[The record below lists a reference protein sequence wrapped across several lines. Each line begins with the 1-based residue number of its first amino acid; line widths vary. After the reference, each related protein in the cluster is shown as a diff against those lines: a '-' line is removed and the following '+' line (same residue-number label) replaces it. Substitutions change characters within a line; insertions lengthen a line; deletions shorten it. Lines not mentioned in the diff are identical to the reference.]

1 MRRPD
6 PYSKRE
12 NHADGNS
19 NWMDGVV
26 RHRRAACNERGGI
39 RPRTHRARLNMLP
52 DLKIRPYS
60 DAVSGALLAIS
71 ALLAGDFVPTS
82 AAAQTGEPVKIGY
95 SMALTGGLAPNG
107 KSALLAQKIWEEDV
121 NARGG
126 MLGRPVKLVYYD
138 DQTNP
143 ATVPGIY
150 TKLLDIDKVDLIIG
164 GYGTNLLAPAPPIA
178 MQRKKIFIG
187 LLGTAV
193 NSAFNYMNYFS
204 MIPSGPDPKPSY
216 TKGFLDLAVRQNP
229 KPQTVAI
236 IAADAE
242 FGLYASEG
250 ARENVKAA
258 GLTVVYDRRY
268 PSTTTDLV
276 PVVRAIAETNPDL
289 VIVCSYPP
297 DSVGMVRAVNEVG
310 FKPKM
315 IGGAMVGLQTTA
327 IKARLGPLLNGWTN
341 YDIWLPV
348 PKMQIAGVDELIK
361 KYQSRATVE
370 GVDALGYY
378 MAPWS
383 YAQLQVLQQA
393 VGATES
399 LDDTRLGDYIRA
411 STFKTVLGDV
421 KFGSNGELAQS
432 RVLQVQFRNVKTNDL
447 AQFKDV
453 SIQVAVAPT
462 EYESG
467 KLIYPYEKALAP
479 NP

>member
-1 MRRPD
+1 
-6 PYSKRE
+6 
-12 NHADGNS
+12 
-19 NWMDGVV
+19 
-26 RHRRAACNERGGI
+26 
-39 RPRTHRARLNMLP
+39 MLL

-60 DAVSGALLAIS
+60 DAVSGALFAIS
-71 ALLAGDFVPTS
+71 AILAGAFVPSS
-82 AAAQTGEPVKIGY
+82 AAAQTGVPIKIGY

-107 KSALLAQKIWEEDV
+107 KSALLAQGIWEEDV

-126 MLGRPVKLVYYD
+126 LLGRPVKLVYYD

-150 TKLLDIDKVDLIIG
+150 TKLLEIDKVDLIIG
-164 GYGTNLLAPAPPIA
+164 GYGTNLLESAMPIA
-178 MQRKKIFIG
+178 MQRRKVFIG
-187 LLGTAV
+187 LFGTAV
-193 NSAFNYMNYFS
+193 NSTFNYVNYFS
-204 MIPSGPDPKPSY
+204 MIPLGPDPKPSY

-229 KPQTVAI
+229 KPKTVAI
-236 IAADAE
+236 VAADAGH
-242 FGLYASEG
+242 GLYAAEG
-250 ARENVKAA
+250 ARENAKAA

-297 DSVGMVRAVNEVG
+297 DSVGMVRAVNETG

-315 IGGAMVGLQTTA
+315 IGGAMVGLQSTA

-341 YDIWLPV
+341 FDFWLPV
-348 PKMQIAGVDELIK
+348 PKLQIAGVDELMK
-361 KYQSRATVE
+361 KYQSRAAVE

-393 VGATES
+393 VVATES
-399 LDDTRLGDYIRA
+399 LDDAKLGDYIRA
-411 STFKTVLGDV
+411 NTLKTVIGDV
-421 KFGSNGELAQS
+421 RFGANGELAQS
-432 RVLQVQFRNVKTNDL
+432 RVRQVQFWNVKTNDL
-447 AQFKDV
+447 AQFKDI
-453 SIQVAVAPT
+453 SIQVVVAPT

-467 KLIYPYEKALAP
+467 TLIYPYEKALAS

>member
-1 MRRPD
+1 
-6 PYSKRE
+6 
-12 NHADGNS
+12 
-19 NWMDGVV
+19 
-26 RHRRAACNERGGI
+26 
-39 RPRTHRARLNMLP
+39 ML
-52 DLKIRPYS
+52 LEVKIRRFS
-60 DAVSGALLAIS
+60 GAVSGALFAIS
-71 ALLAGDFVPTS
+71 ALLAVLSSPLS
-82 AAAQTGEPVKIGY
+82 AAAQTGEPIKIGY

-107 KSALLAQKIWEEDV
+107 RSALLAQKIWEEDT
-121 NARGG
+121 NAKGG
-126 MLGRPVKLVYYD
+126 LLGRPVKLIHYD

-164 GYGTNLLAPAPPIA
+164 GYGTNLLAPAMPIA
-178 MQRKKIFIG
+178 MQRKKVFIG

-193 NSAFNYMNYFS
+193 NSTFNYPNYFS
-204 MIPSGPDPKPSY
+204 MIPTGPDPKPSY

-236 IAADAE
+236 VAADAE

-250 ARENVKAA
+250 ARENAKAA

-268 PSTTTDLV
+268 PSATTDLA

-315 IGGAMVGLQTTA
+315 IGGAMVGLQSTA

-341 YDIWLPV
+341 YDYWLPV
-348 PKMQIAGVDELIK
+348 PKMQFAGVDDLMK
-361 KYQSRATVE
+361 KYQARAAVE

-378 MAPWS
+378 MVPWA

-393 VGATES
+393 VVATDEPRRLQARRLHPRQHLQDRARRREVRYQRRMGAVAHPAGPIPEHQEQRPRPVQGH
-399 LDDTRLGDYIRA
+399 LDPGRGGACRIR
-411 STFKTVLGDV
+411 VG
-421 KFGSNGELAQS
+421 
-432 RVLQVQFRNVKTNDL
+432 QV
-447 AQFKDV
+447 DV
-453 SIQVAVAPT
+453 S
-462 EYESG
+462 
-467 KLIYPYEKALAP
+467 L
-479 NP
+479 

>member
-1 MRRPD
+1 
-6 PYSKRE
+6 
-12 NHADGNS
+12 
-19 NWMDGVV
+19 
-26 RHRRAACNERGGI
+26 
-39 RPRTHRARLNMLP
+39 ML
-52 DLKIRPYS
+52 LEVKIRRS
-60 DAVSGALLAIS
+60 SGAVFGGLFAIAALLAC
-71 ALLAGDFVPTS
+71 AFVFTS
-82 AAAQTGEPVKIGY
+82 AHAQTGEPVKIGY

-126 MLGRPVKLVYYD
+126 LLGRPVKLVYYD

-164 GYGTNLLAPAPPIA
+164 GYGTDLVAAAMPIA
-178 MQRKKIFIG
+178 MPRRKVFIG
-187 LLGTAV
+187 LFGTAV
-193 NSAFNYMNYFS
+193 NNTFNYVNYFS
-204 MIPSGPDPKPSY
+204 MIPSGPDAKPSF

-229 KPQTVAI
+229 KPKTVAI
-236 IAADAE
+236 VAADAGH
-242 FGLYASEG
+242 GLYTAEG
-250 ARENVKAA
+250 ARENATAA

-315 IGGAMVGLQTTA
+315 IGGAMVGLQSTA
-327 IKARLGPLLNGWTN
+327 IKARLGALLNGWTN
-341 YDIWLPV
+341 FDVWLPV
-348 PKMQIAGVDELIK
+348 PKMQFAGVDELMK
-361 KYQSRATVE
+361 KYQARAAVE

-383 YAQLQVLQQA
+383 YARLQVLQQA
-393 VGATES
+393 VVATES
-399 LDDTRLGDYIRA
+399 LDDAKLGDYIRA
-411 STFKTVLGDV
+411 NTFKTVLGEV
-421 KFGSNGELAQS
+421 RFGANGELAQS

-453 SIQVAVAPT
+453 STQVVVAPD

-467 KLIYPYEKALAP
+467 KLIYPYEKALSS